1 MFRKNFFSL
10 ILILL
15 LSFLISCGQTPG
27 GGGNPGGGGGG
38 GNPPS
43 GGSDPGYVYEDN
55 GLRYTK
61 ANTPVV
67 FYVNKDKYKK
77 HKASFDKTEESYR
90 SKSGKQLVKFEPRDG
105 NPKFSTINETSR
117 LWTEKG
123 ERWVMF
129 REDESEFT
137 DLDGAAGVCLYSW
150 NQNNELVYGEIVI
163 DDNTV
168 TKGYYFQQVLLHEMG
183 HALGF
188 SHTFEDDY
196 SLMNYNYSYKTD
208 GLTYLDIQRTHEK
221 YPFSMVGTYIK
232 DLEKIAALK
241 ESEHRKNYENYIIE
255 NYGLSEG
262 RANEVAKV
270 VLGYK
275 KLKSKRSLTQRDKN
289 ILTEKLLGFDY
300 ETGKNAL
307 AKVISGEKSDEVEEL
322 FKKAADKNN
331 IEPEHVKEL
340 VAEVFL
346 Q

>member
-1 MFRKNFFSL
+1 MSKKKSFSF

-15 LSFLISCGQTPG
+15 LSFLLSCGQSPGG
-27 GGGNPGGGGGG
+27 GGGNPGGGGGNP
-38 GNPPS
+38 GN
-43 GGSDPGYVYEDN
+43 SDSDEYVYTDN
-55 GLRYTK
+55 GLRYTE

-67 FYVNKDKYKK
+67 FYVNKDKYQT
-77 HKASFDKTEESYR
+77 HKASFDKTESSYR
-90 SKSGKQLVKFEPRDG
+90 SKTGKQLIKFVPRDE
-105 NPKFSTINETSR
+105 NPKFSTINETSK
-117 LWTEKG
+117 LWDEKG

-129 REDESEFT
+129 RENESEFT
-137 DLDGAAGVCLYSW
+137 DLDGAAGVALYSW
-150 NQNNELVYGEIVI
+150 NQNNELVFGEIVI

-168 TKGYYFQQVLLHEMG
+168 TKGYYFDQVLLHEIG
-183 HALGF
+183 HTLGF
-188 SHTFEDDY
+188 GHTFKNDY

-232 DLEKIAALK
+232 DLEKIAAIK
-241 ESEHRKNYENYIIE
+241 ESEHRRNYEDYIIE

-275 KLKSKRSLTQRDKN
+275 KLKSKRSLTKRDKN
-289 ILTEKLLGFDY
+289 ILTDKLLGFDY

-307 AKVISGEKSDEVEEL
+307 AKVIAGEESNEIEEL

-340 VAEVFL
+340 IAEVFL